1 MQGKISRPCQAVRD
15 RRHEITFGVV
25 DSLLSRQTQHR
36 RQERRA
42 RRGGKETSEGVL
54 LGELFAQHPFAA
66 ELRAATLVMRSGP
79 PELRAGMP
87 KRVREIS
94 VDTHVLAKLSPCS
107 RAKEKK
113 IPQLRSTVFRRSL
126 LRKSRK
132 AQPPLFS
139 GLHSGFV
146 VEVHILGS
154 SAEVVGLPS
163 AMRPLPITNG
173 KEEWRE
179 KSRGRGDVAA
189 LATALLSATA
199 RF

>member
-1 MQGKISRPCQAVRD
+1 M
-15 RRHEITFGVV
+15 
-25 DSLLSRQTQHR
+25 
-36 RQERRA
+36 
-42 RRGGKETSEGVL
+42 
-54 LGELFAQHPFAA
+54 
-66 ELRAATLVMRSGP
+66 
-79 PELRAGMP
+79 
-87 KRVREIS
+87 
-94 VDTHVLAKLSPCS
+94 DTHVLAKLSPCS

-126 LRKSRK
+126 LGKSRK

-173 KEEWRE
+173 KEERRE

>member
-1 MQGKISRPCQAVRD
+1 MTEFYSAN
-15 RRHEITFGVV
+15 
-25 DSLLSRQTQHR
+25 SLLNICVRGRTSNSNSGDAQPVRWSSAPGVPK
-36 RQERRA
+36 RA
-42 RRGGKETSEGVL
+42 R
-54 LGELFAQHPFAA
+54 
-66 ELRAATLVMRSGP
+66 
-79 PELRAGMP
+79 
-87 KRVREIS
+87 EIFW
-94 VDTHVLAKLSPCS
+94 VETHVLAKLSRCS
-107 RAKEKK
+107 GANEKK
-113 IPQLRSTVFRRSL
+113 IPQLRSTVLRSSL

-146 VEVHILGS
+146 VEAHILGS

-173 KEEWRE
+173 KEERRE

>member
-1 MQGKISRPCQAVRD
+1 M
-15 RRHEITFGVV
+15 
-25 DSLLSRQTQHR
+25 
-36 RQERRA
+36 
-42 RRGGKETSEGVL
+42 
-54 LGELFAQHPFAA
+54 
-66 ELRAATLVMRSGP
+66 
-79 PELRAGMP
+79 
-87 KRVREIS
+87 
-94 VDTHVLAKLSPCS
+94 DTHVLAKLSPRS

-113 IPQLRSTVFRRSL
+113 IPQLRSTAFRRSWL
-126 LRKSRK
+126 GKSRK

-173 KEEWRE
+173 KEERRE

>member
-1 MQGKISRPCQAVRD
+1 M
-15 RRHEITFGVV
+15 HEITFGVF

-42 RRGGKETSEGVL
+42 RRGGKETSEGSSTRGTLCSTSVR
-54 LGELFAQHPFAA
+54 GRTSNRNSGDAQPSAGA
-66 ELRAATLVMRSGP
+66 PRRDAKRA
-79 PELRAGMP
+79 
-87 KRVREIS
+87 REIS

-107 RAKEKK
+107 RPKEKK
-113 IPQLRSTVFRRSL
+113 IPQLRSTVFRSSL

-173 KEEWRE
+173 KEERRE

>member
-1 MQGKISRPCQAVRD
+1 MRSRSAGAP
-15 RRHEITFGVV
+15 
-25 DSLLSRQTQHR
+25 
-36 RQERRA
+36 
-42 RRGGKETSEGVL
+42 RRGVWGGWGGWVPNA
-54 LGELFAQHPFAA
+54 LGRFWVE
-66 ELRAATLVMRSGP
+66 
-79 PELRAGMP
+79 
-87 KRVREIS
+87 
-94 VDTHVLAKLSPCS
+94 THVLAKLSRCS
-107 RAKEKK
+107 GANEKK
-113 IPQLRSTVFRRSL
+113 IPQLRSTVLRSSL

-139 GLHSGFV
+139 GLHTGFV
-146 VEVHILGS
+146 VEAHILGS

-173 KEEWRE
+173 KEERRE